1 MKVEEFNVLQ
11 DFVIVAPVALDTG
24 EVTSNTG
31 VILDIEQ
38 NNSIIHRPTTGVVI
52 TIGPDTKTVAI
63 GDTLIWVEQDG
74 MEMEFKDGVF
84 LILRENSILGY
95 KKG

>member
-1 MKVEEFNVLQ
+1 VLQ
-11 DFVIVAPVALDTG
+11 DFVIVAPVALETG
-24 EVTSNTG
+24 EVLSETG
-31 VILDIEQ
+31 LILDKEQ
-38 NNSIIHRPTTGVVI
+38 NNSIINRPTTGVVV
-52 TIGPDTKTVAI
+52 TIGPKTETVAV
-63 GDTLIWVEQDG
+63 GDTLIWVEEDG

>member
-11 DFVIVAPVALDTG
+11 DFVIVKPIALDRG
-24 EVTSNTG
+24 EVTSGTG
-31 VILDIEQ
+31 LILDIEQ
-38 NNSIIHRPTTGVVI
+38 NESIIDRPTTGVVI
-52 TIGPDTKTVAI
+52 TTGPDTKTVKI

-74 MEMEFKDGVF
+74 MEMEFQNGVF